1 MAKCGGAKKGGKK
14 GGKRKGCSLV
24 TMSDGGND
32 IKLFQL
38 LVQVYSDSGKELK
51 LQKDASSTGK

>member
-1 MAKCGGAKKGGKK
+1 MEEKEKVYIVCFSGGK
-14 GGKRKGCSLV
+14 
-24 TMSDGGND
+24 D

-51 LQKDASSTGK
+51 LQKDASSTGLKLKNECRQDL

>member
-1 MAKCGGAKKGGKK
+1 
-14 GGKRKGCSLV
+14 
-24 TMSDGGND
+24 MSDSGKD

-51 LQKDASSTGK
+51 LQKDASSTGKIVDMTCDVCWYGTISREPALRAYR

>member
-1 MAKCGGAKKGGKK
+1 
-14 GGKRKGCSLV
+14 
-24 TMSDGGND
+24 MSDGGKD

-51 LQKDASSTGK
+51 LQKDASSTGLKLNFYIHLRISEIE